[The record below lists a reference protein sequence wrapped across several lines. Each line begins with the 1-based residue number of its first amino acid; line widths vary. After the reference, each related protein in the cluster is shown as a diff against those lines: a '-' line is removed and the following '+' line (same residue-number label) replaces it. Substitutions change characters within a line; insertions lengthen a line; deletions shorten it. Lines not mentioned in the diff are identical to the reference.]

1 MKYKNKS
8 YLARNIL
15 IALGFST
22 LLSLTACGGGGD
34 SGADGSVNN
43 GGSTG
48 GNTGGSTGDSGDVSG
63 TFDERPL
70 LNSLVNDVITP
81 TYAEFKVQAEAQH
94 QAIGD
99 YCSALDTGISVSD
112 KKLGAQNAWKATMDA
127 WQQVEMMQFGPL
139 LKNDDYLRNNIYSWP
154 RISTCNV
161 DQEVAKAMNDDGFDI
176 STKAFQ
182 RKGLAAIEYLLFSQD
197 LNHSCQTTDIEGWN
211 TLTDED
217 KIAARCDYAE
227 LAATDVITKAES
239 VITTWQDPS
248 ALNSGAYLKASSD
261 TELHSRLNAITDA
274 MFYFDTRTKSDKLAK
289 PMGIKENA
297 CGGGADN
304 RIVCLQSL
312 ESRVSENSFANIVSN
327 LKALKFMFEGSSAD
341 ESLGFDDY
349 LNELGE
355 QETAQQ
361 MSQSIQTTIDL
372 VEGFDTSLEAALGD
386 DAQQQQLDALH
397 TQMQSVSS
405 LMKQD
410 FMDKLLLELPQTAA
424 GDGD

>member
-8 YLARNIL
+8 YLTRNIL
-15 IALGFST
+15 IALGLST
-22 LLSLTACGGGGD
+22 FLSLTACGGGGD
-34 SGADGSVNN
+34 SGANGNVNN

-48 GNTGGSTGDSGDVSG
+48 GNTGDGSG

-70 LNSLVNDVITP
+70 LNSLVNEVITP

-99 YCSALDTGISVSD
+99 YCSALDTGVSVSD

-127 WQQVEMMQFGPL
+127 WQHVEMMQFGPL

-176 STKAFQ
+176 SSSFQ

-211 TLTDED
+211 SLTDED
-217 KIAARCDYAE
+217 KIAARCVYAE

-248 ALNSGAYLKASSD
+248 ALNSGAYLKAASD

-274 MFYFDTRTKSDKLAK
+274 MFYFDTRTKTDKLAK

-304 RIVCLQSL
+304 RIVCVDSI
-312 ESRVSENSFANIVSN
+312 ESRVSKNSFANIVSN
-327 LKALKFMFEGSSAD
+327 LKALKFIFEGSSAD
-341 ESLGFDDY
+341 DALGFDDY

-361 MSQSIQTTIDL
+361 MSQSIQTTIEL
-372 VEGFDTSLEAALGD
+372 VEGFDVSLETALGD
-386 DAQQQQLDALH
+386 DAQQQKLDDLH

-410 FMDKLLLELPQTAA
+410 FMEKLSFELPKTAA